1 MLQGYCYLVFLRPYY
16 RQLHHF
22 REDKIPMKEI
32 MDDFGAATQDI
43 VVSILFVILAG
54 SILFSG
60 VLGSSISI
68 IANSIC

>member
-1 MLQGYCYLVFLRPYY
+1 
-16 RQLHHF
+16 
-22 REDKIPMKEI
+22 MKEI

-60 VLGSSISI
+60 VLGNAIML
-68 IANSIC
+68 IANSFC